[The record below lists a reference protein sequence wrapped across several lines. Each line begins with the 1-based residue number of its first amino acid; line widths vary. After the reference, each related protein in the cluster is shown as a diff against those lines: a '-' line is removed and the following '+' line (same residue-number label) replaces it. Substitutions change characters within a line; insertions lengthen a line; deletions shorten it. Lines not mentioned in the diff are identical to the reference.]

1 MGYYEYPQQKTEDEG
16 EEAAKEG
23 EEAGG
28 GGPAAME
35 KAAEEAAALAKAG
48 RHDEAVGACD
58 AAIAGGRA
66 GAWAV
71 HAQRAASLEALGRHS
86 EALKSCQNALKAPG
100 GMLGDQE
107 RRLAEVR
114 RGRLYIRM
122 GKAAKA
128 ANHFERLARGGGAA
142 PGDPLPLAYG
152 CLALILD
159 DRHERALE
167 SLGSAGGAA
176 ADHPAALAVAARAL
190 YETGRHQEAYDR
202 CRKACEADPQC
213 SAAWLYAGMACEA
226 MGRDGEAAEAYERAG
241 AGEAC
246 CDGGD
251 DLACGAG
258 EAGRAHALCRTGRYA
273 EAAELLGGGGAAGSK
288 DARISCLAGM
298 ALSKAGRDG
307 EAAACL
313 KAAASSR
320 PANSDG
326 LYYAA
331 LASYMLGRGGDE
343 RRYDDA
349 LRSLRQALSRNRKSG
364 RAAALAEK
372 AREAIKAG
380 AERRRAGAERIAQAA
395 REEERRRAEEEAG
408 RRRRAGRAAGGGD
421 ATAERNRELK
431 RRERERRR
439 EEEERRRRA
448 ERAAQ
453 AAASARASGLS
464 REGRFEEAVE
474 LFGRTAPMPDDHAGW
489 DAMAR
494 ALYGLGRYR
503 EAVDCFKRAQPSG
516 GADSPDV
523 LAAIAANSVRE
534 GRRRQ
539 FEEGH
544 MAISHYNDALY
555 RIERALGA
563 DAGHHEALVLGGMV
577 NMYTANIGEMDTSED
592 GALGMFERASV
603 SDYYDAQAL
612 YHTGR
617 IFERRREAERARA
630 MYGAVCL
637 CKARR
642 LEDHYCIGRALD
654 ALGRFGDAHAHYM
667 EGIRRDPEY
676 RGLYEEIARGGGA
689 SAQPPRDRSVIAVV
703 DTNVAMPCLVAMCAE
718 GCSLPTSVTNKAY
731 FAARLAGGSG
741 VDGEVIVPWACKG
754 EIVNNLDAF
763 LSRMQC
769 HQDHSHVV
777 SQIKGALKDIPSEQ
791 QRGIKISYDDS
802 LRVMRM
808 YWRAWLDMSDG
819 DKTGWQDRKKAN
831 GRLFGGGPPDGAV
844 DTKVLAIAAKVA
856 ADQSKTV
863 TLYSDDE
870 DFGAFKKYI
879 AGIGV
884 DVRPV

>member
-1 MGYYEYPQQKTEDEG
+1 MKRWH
-16 EEAAKEG
+16 
-23 EEAGG
+23 GG
-28 GGPAAME
+28 
-35 KAAEEAAALAKAG
+35 AAAA
-48 RHDEAVGACD
+48 
-58 AAIAGGRA
+58 
-66 GAWAV
+66 
-71 HAQRAASLEALGRHS
+71 
-86 EALKSCQNALKAPG
+86 
-100 GMLGDQE
+100 
-107 RRLAEVR
+107 
-114 RGRLYIRM
+114 
-122 GKAAKA
+122 
-128 ANHFERLARGGGAA
+128 GAA

-167 SLGSAGGAA
+167 TLGSAGGAA

-226 MGRDGEAAEAYERAG
+226 MGRAGEAAEAYERAG
-241 AGEAC
+241 AGEGC
-246 CDGGD
+246 GGDD

-258 EAGRAHALCRTGRYA
+258 DAGKAHALCRTGRYA

-288 DARISCLAGM
+288 DARVCCLAGM
-298 ALSKAGRDG
+298 ALSKAGRGG

-331 LASYMLGRGGDE
+331 LASYMLGRDGDE
-343 RRYDDA
+343 RRYDEA
-349 LRSLRQALSRNRKSG
+349 LKSLKQALSRNRKSS

-372 AREAIKAG
+372 AREAIRAG
-380 AERRRAGAERIAQAA
+380 AERRRASAERIAQAA
-395 REEERRRAEEEAG
+395 REEEVRRAEEEA
-408 RRRRAGRAAGGGD
+408 RRRREGRAAGGGGGD
-421 ATAERNRELK
+421 AAAERSRELK

-439 EEEERRRRA
+439 AEEERRRRA

-453 AAASARASGLS
+453 AAASARAAGLS

-503 EAVDCFKRAQPSG
+503 EAVDCFKRAHPGGG

-534 GRRRQ
+534 GRKRQ

-577 NMYTANIGEMDTSED
+577 NMYTANIGEMPGTSED
-592 GALGMFERASV
+592 GALGMFERASK

-617 IFERRREAERARA
+617 ILERRCEAEGARA
-630 MYGAVCL
+630 MYGAVAL

-654 ALGRFGDAHAHYM
+654 AVGRFGDARAHYM

-676 RGLYEEIARGGGA
+676 RGLCEEIARGGGDGA
-689 SAQPPRDRSVIAVV
+689 RAQPRDRSGTAVV
-703 DTNVAMPCLVAMCAE
+703 DTNVAMPCLVTMCAD
-718 GCSLPTSVTNKAY
+718 GCILPASVTNKAY
-731 FAARLAGGSG
+731 FAARLAGGQG
-741 VDGEVIVPWACKG
+741 ADGEVIVPWACKG

-769 HQDHSHVV
+769 HQDHNHVV
-777 SQIKGALKDIPSEQ
+777 SRIKGALKDIPSEHQ
-791 QRGIKISYDDS
+791 KGIKISYADS

-808 YWRAWLDMSDG
+808 YWRAWLDMDDC
-819 DKTGWQDRKKAN
+819 DKMGWQERKKAN